1 MLQPESDQHA
11 KSNKFASFAAQQTQ
25 EKLKQDTRFWKLKQ
39 VKEKKEVDDASKSPR
54 NRKNKMDDNLT
65 HIQSPAG

>member
-25 EKLKQDTRFWKLKQ
+25 EKLKQDTRLKQ